1 MTRNAIDA
9 TLESFR
15 EPMPSATQ
23 DQRPETV
30 VLADDHEIVREGFAL
45 ILSAAGLRV
54 AAQCSD
60 GVSALEMIER
70 HRPDFAVLDLE
81 MPGMNGIEVIAEA
94 RRRRVTSKLMILTI
108 SRDGARVMDA
118 LSAGADAYV
127 LKDGPRKHLLDAM
140 AFVREGGVYVS
151 PLLGGAAIFTQA
163 EGLAKGDPL
172 VALSPRER
180 EVFRHL
186 VNGDRAK
193 EIAVLLDLSPKTV
206 DTYRASMMRKLGVSD
221 LVSLVKFAFEKGL
234 IDSSGRRETRRTPP
248 E

>member
-1 MTRNAIDA
+1 
-9 TLESFR
+9 
-15 EPMPSATQ
+15 MPSTQ
-23 DQRPETV
+23 DQRPQTV

-45 ILSAAGLRV
+45 ILSAAGMRV
-54 AAQCSD
+54 VAQCAD
-60 GVSALEMIER
+60 GVSALEQVER

-81 MPGMNGIEVIAEA
+81 MPGMNGIEVIAEL
-94 RRRRVTSKLMILTI
+94 RRRMVKAKLLILSI

-118 LSAGADAYV
+118 LRAGADGYV
-127 LKDGPRKHLLDAM
+127 LKDGPLKHLLDAM
-140 AFVREGGVYVS
+140 AFVTEGGVYVS

-163 EGLAKGDPL
+163 EVLAKGDPL
-172 VALSPRER
+172 TVLSPRER

-193 EIAVLLDLSPKTV
+193 EIAALLDISPKTV
-206 DTYRASMMRKLGVSD
+206 DTYRASMMRKLGVGD

>member
-1 MTRNAIDA
+1 MT
-9 TLESFR
+9 
-15 EPMPSATQ
+15 SATQ

-108 SRDGARVMDA
+108 SRDGARVMEA
-118 LSAGADAYV
+118 LNAGADDKV
-127 LKDGPRKHLLDAM
+127 FRLD
-140 AFVREGGVYVS
+140 RTKLDEC
-151 PLLGGAAIFTQA
+151 T
-163 EGLAKGDPL
+163 PL
-172 VALSPRER
+172 VADRKELAAM
-180 EVFRHL
+180 RH
-186 VNGDRAK
+186 K
-193 EIAVLLDLSPKTV
+193 
-206 DTYRASMMRKLGVSD
+206 
-221 LVSLVKFAFEKGL
+221 
-234 IDSSGRRETRRTPP
+234 
-248 E
+248 